1 MTAGMTQAAGALLL
15 VACGW
20 WALGAVTDIAT
31 VAPTHWGLLLPH
43 LALDG
48 VPALVGVF
56 TAGALLFGRPGARA
70 LTLAF
75 AVAVAQAAAISA
87 LAPEL
92 SRRYTQT
99 VEQGKELRIESLP
112 PRVPPLLPRPK
123 GEGRRN

>member
-1 MTAGMTQAAGALLL
+1 MTAGMTQAAGTLLL

-43 LALDG
+43 
-48 VPALVGVF
+48 
-56 TAGALLFGRPGARA
+56 
-70 LTLAF
+70 
-75 AVAVAQAAAISA
+75 QAAAISA